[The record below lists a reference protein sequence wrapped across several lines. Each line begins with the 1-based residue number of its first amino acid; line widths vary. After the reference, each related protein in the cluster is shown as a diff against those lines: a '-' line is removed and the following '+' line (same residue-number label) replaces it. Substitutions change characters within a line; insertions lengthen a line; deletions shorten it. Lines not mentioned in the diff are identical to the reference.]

1 MNFIVGVVILIHG
14 FFVGTELSAP
24 DMSAVIAEVEELGY
38 VVYYPEVSND
48 PLVAAY
54 QIRDTVTLSYKEHPG
69 IKPHL
74 FGVSLGGTSSLYYTK
89 VLGGYPYIRSLTM
102 IDSPLYGEVIKNC
115 APWVH
120 YCSSSWFMS
129 QLHYGSDTPRYFGQP
144 LYKQIIAADGNF
156 TKPLDGTPC
165 IVSFPG
171 KHLDIA
177 SNSGFRD
184 EIIQSLNG
192 VC

>member
-1 MNFIVGVVILIHG
+1 MNLIVGIVIIIHG
-14 FFVGTELSAP
+14 FFAGTELSTP
-24 DMSAVIAEVEELGY
+24 DMSAVIAEVESMGY

-54 QIRDTVTLSYKEHPG
+54 QIRDTVTLSYQEHPS

-102 IDSPLYGEVIKNC
+102 IDSPLYGQLLPGC
-115 APWVH
+115 PWFN
-120 YCSSSWFMS
+120 YCSNSLFMYY
-129 QLHYGSDTPRYFGQP
+129 LHLGSDTPRFFGQP
-144 LYKQIIAADGNF
+144 LYKQIIASNGSF